1 MKIEIRCTNEYLE
14 LPKYK
19 RVNNKSS
26 TILTNIDSNNMTMP
40 KVEMSVC
47 DRLLIGIWNEI
58 NKYYMPKGL
67 PLKLLIC

>member
-47 DRLLIGIWNEI
+47 DRLLIGI
-58 NKYYMPKGL
+58 
-67 PLKLLIC
+67 